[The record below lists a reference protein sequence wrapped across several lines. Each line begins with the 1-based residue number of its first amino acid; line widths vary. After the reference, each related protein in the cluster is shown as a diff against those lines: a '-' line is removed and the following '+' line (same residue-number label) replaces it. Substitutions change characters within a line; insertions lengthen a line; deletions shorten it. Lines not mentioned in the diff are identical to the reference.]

1 MENLDNKELNKT
13 KKQDKKKLSSNP
25 MTKVKTPIEGLKMIS
40 VPKEASTVPMES
52 QELKKTKK
60 KLDKLI
66 KPISVAEESSLSS
79 IVETINN
86 FNTVKT
92 KPKQYTNNY
101 SSNVNK
107 VTSNINY
114 FEIIKGVSDAF
125 QNNKSMVDL
134 FTNLNNIQ
142 IINIFV
148 NKLKWSFVGFGLFHE
163 KSKCINLKLFTKTGN
178 TYSSKVFLSDENNPI
193 IKCFNSK
200 SIIDKD
206 NINYLNIP
214 YLVKTSSVVV
224 PMISINKC
232 IGVMLVGQGVSNI
245 NINLI
250 NFFSNYMGMY
260 IHNAQLLEQ
269 TNKFANT
276 DTLTSLYNHR
286 GFQEILANEISK
298 AKDTNSPLSVVMFD
312 VNNISKINRE
322 LGHAKGDEVIKTI
335 AEKIKQNIRA
345 NDSAGRYGGD
355 EIAVIMPD
363 TNTKDAKYLAEYITY
378 CLSCC
383 FVDDVGP
390 IKVSVGISTYPE
402 CTIEQEKLLI
412 LAEQAMFISQA
423 KGYKEGMSAIVSSS
437 DFNFWDD
444 AALNSF
450 AEVLAKRHSQIGI
463 NFEEELVHKFNQE
476 EIINHNHLMEMV
488 TSLAGAIDAKDP
500 YTKGHS
506 TSVSRYAEAL
516 ARAVNLP
523 EHEVERIKI
532 GALLHDVGKI
542 GIPEN
547 VLKKPG
553 KLTDEEWE
561 IMKQHPTIGAEK
573 VLAPNEALRDLIPIV
588 KYHHERLDGKGYPEQ
603 LKGNE
608 IPLAARIVSV
618 ADAYHALVSDRP
630 YRKGMPIEK
639 ACAILKEGA
648 GIQWDADLVRQFISI
663 APSLT
668 TNV

>member
-1 MENLDNKELNKT
+1 MENLENKELNKA
-13 KKQDKKKLSSNP
+13 KKQDKKELSSNP
-25 MTKVKTPIEGLKMIS
+25 MKNTKSRTGDLKMIS
-40 VPKEASTVPMES
+40 VSKNKPVADS
-52 QELKKTKK
+52 QELVKTKK
-60 KLDKLI
+60 KLNNLI
-66 KPISVAEESSLSS
+66 KPISVPEENSLTN

-86 FNTVKT
+86 FNNNKT
-92 KPKQYTNNY
+92 KPRSYTDNY
-101 SSNVNK
+101 ASNLKKVN
-107 VTSNINY
+107 TNINY
-114 FEIIKGVSDAF
+114 FDVMRSISDAF
-125 QNNKSMVDL
+125 SAHKSMVDL
-134 FTNLNNIQ
+134 LSRLN
-142 IINIFV
+142 NIFV
-148 NKLKWSFVGFGLFHE
+148 NQLKWNFVGFGLLHE
-163 KSKCINLKLFTKTGN
+163 KSKCINLKLFSQTGN
-178 TYSSKVFLSDENNPI
+178 TYSSKVFLSDEKNPI
-193 IKCFNSK
+193 VQCLNSK
-200 SIIDKD
+200 TTIDKD

-214 YLVKTSSVVV
+214 YLVKTSSVIV
-224 PMISINKC
+224 PMISVNKC
-232 IGVMLVGQGVSNI
+232 IGVMLVGQNISNI
-245 NINLI
+245 NTNLVS
-250 NFFSNYMGMY
+250 FFSNYMGMF
-260 IHNAQLLEQ
+260 IHNVQLLEQ
-269 TNKFANT
+269 TNKYANT

-286 GFQEILANEISK
+286 GFQEILANELVK
-298 AKDTNSPLSVVMFD
+298 AKDNNKPLSVVMFD

-335 AEKIKQNIRA
+335 ADKISQNIRA
-345 NDSAGRYGGD
+345 TDSAGRYGGD

-363 TNTKDAKYLAEYITY
+363 TDTKDAKYLAEYITY

-402 CTIEQEKLLI
+402 CTIDQEKLLI

-423 KGYKEGMSAIVSSS
+423 KGYKEGMSAIISSS

-444 AALNSF
+444 VALNSF

-476 EIINHNHLMEMV
+476 EIVNHNHLMEMV

-542 GIPEN
+542 GIPES

-553 KLTDEEWE
+553 KLDDDEWE

-603 LKGNE
+603 LKGNQ